1 MASRGSRHGSASPFS
16 RVSAS
21 VLSPGRDTV
30 HVLQG
35 EGSTCPGRYHCA
47 DLSCLCETQEC
58 KSWHAHLCSLST
70 EVHAME
76 LLPAVVPCQTL
87 QVGKPQR
94 GRGGLASACGL
105 GNNEVTNHWVRWDG
119 PTVPFWIPVPEASQ
133 GFACHPELLARCW
146 LLLLV
151 WKDTCFAQSGAASA
165 RSCFP
170 ESCAMLL

>member
-1 MASRGSRHGSASPFS
+1 MCCREKAVHALVGT
-16 RVSAS
+16 
-21 VLSPGRDTV
+21 TV
-30 HVLQG
+30 Q
-35 EGSTCPGRYHCA
+35 TCPASARPKSAKAGMPTSAPSPQRFMLWNFCRLLFLAKHCRWA
-47 DLSCLCETQEC
+47 N
-58 KSWHAHLCSLST
+58 
-70 EVHAME
+70 
-76 LLPAVVPCQTL
+76 P
-87 QVGKPQR
+87 R